1 MKIATWNVERPNAS
15 SIERNSEIIQAL
27 KEVNADI
34 LILTETHSLINPGEQ
49 YTPYSSEPLP
59 NLKDSIAYKPGEN
72 RTTIWSKYPAIRRLE
87 TSDSSTSVC
96 VSVETPLG
104 DLNIYGTVIGV
115 LGNREKSFLPD
126 LKNQILDWRRISGSG
141 NICIAGD
148 FNVTFSDNY
157 YFTKDGRAQIL
168 DCFAYL
174 KINNLTSS
182 VSENIDHIAISE
194 SFLKT
199 SKTTTRIWNQDKKL
213 SDHIGVCVSL
223 EH

>member
-1 MKIATWNVERPNAS
+1 MKIATWNIERPDTS
-15 SIERNSEIIQAL
+15 SKERNSQIIQAL

-34 LILTETHSLINPGEQ
+34 LILTETNSLISPGEQ

-59 NLKDSIAYKPGEN
+59 NLKDSIAYKSGEN
-72 RTTIWSKYPAIRRLE
+72 RTTIWSKYRAITRIE

-104 DLNIYGTVIGV
+104 ELNIYGTVIGV

-126 LKNQILDWRRISGSG
+126 LKSQILDWGRICGSG
-141 NICIAGD
+141 DTCIAGD
-148 FNVTFSDNY
+148 FNITFSDNY

-168 DCFAYL
+168 DCFAHL
-174 KINNLTSS
+174 KIDNLTSS
-182 VSENIDHIAISE
+182 LSENIDHIAISE

-199 SKTTTRIWNQDKKL
+199 TKYTTQIWNQDKHL
-213 SDHIGVCVSL
+213 SDHKGVCVSL
-223 EH
+223 DY